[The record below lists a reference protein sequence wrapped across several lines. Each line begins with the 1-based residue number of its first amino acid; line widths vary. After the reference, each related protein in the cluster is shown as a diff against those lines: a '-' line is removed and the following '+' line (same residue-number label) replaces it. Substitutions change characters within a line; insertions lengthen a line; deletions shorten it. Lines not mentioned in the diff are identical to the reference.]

1 MPDGTITLSDTTI
14 DYDLRGEGPP
24 LLIIPGGSGDAGIIG
39 PLAAHLAG
47 RHTVIAMYSRFASRP
62 EATSEMGD
70 QHPAVHAEDAIAML
84 DELTDEPVAVFGFSA
99 GAITALELTLRHPQR
114 VRLAVIHEAILTCLL
129 PDAQAQRT
137 MFLSVRNTARTD
149 PAEAGRLMTAGVLA
163 EYPGADSIPL
173 RHFGTWFDGYHG
185 TEPEP
190 PAPELA
196 PVFARLSALQPAFL
210 EHVLVP
216 FTSHVP
222 DPAGLQAVAAKLI
235 PAAGIDSRGQLPYRA
250 AAALATTLGH
260 PLTEL
265 PGGHLGAVER
275 PRLFAEA
282 LEALLNA

>member
-1 MPDGTITLSDTTI
+1 
-14 DYDLRGEGPP
+14 
-24 LLIIPGGSGDAGIIG
+24 
-39 PLAAHLAG
+39 
-47 RHTVIAMYSRFASRP
+47 
-62 EATSEMGD
+62 
-70 QHPAVHAEDAIAML
+70 
-84 DELTDEPVAVFGFSA
+84 
-99 GAITALELTLRHPQR
+99 
-114 VRLAVIHEAILTCLL
+114 
-129 PDAQAQRT
+129 
-137 MFLSVRNTARTD
+137 
-149 PAEAGRLMTAGVLA
+149 MTAGVLA
-163 EYPGADSIPL
+163 EYPGTDSVPL
-173 RHFGTWFDGYHG
+173 RHFGTWLDGYAG

-196 PVFARLSALQPAFL
+196 PVLARLSALQPAFL

-222 DPAGLQAVAAKLI
+222 DPDGLHAVAAKLI

-250 AAALATTLGH
+250 ATALATALGH